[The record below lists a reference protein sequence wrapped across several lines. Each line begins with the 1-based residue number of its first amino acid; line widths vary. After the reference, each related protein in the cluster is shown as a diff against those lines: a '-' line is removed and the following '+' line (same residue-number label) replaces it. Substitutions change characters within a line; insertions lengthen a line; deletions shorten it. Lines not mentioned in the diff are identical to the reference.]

1 MPMLKLVEAHIYAR
15 DAAFQQASDVIA
27 AEEDWAARNATTG
40 VNLVQKHFT
49 IKVRGL
55 CQIVRPDKPTLE
67 REAKRVAPSVERRES
82 SGVNLPVAA
91 GVPSQPVNLEE
102 SLVEGDPN
110 DYFDELASKRWR
122 RKGDSHGPE
131 PPTVVYRSAGQGC
144 IILGGLPDVAACA
157 MLEQNNV
164 KLIVS
169 CTQDLCTQ
177 RGGLIPRE
185 AFQIKFNYTAEKFCD
200 KHWDALKVMIKP
212 TLAQTQGSSGSSNYH
227 FVLAGQV
234 F

>member
-1 MPMLKLVEAHIYAR
+1 MPMLKWSKLDRPFCIYAR

-27 AEEDWAARNATTG
+27 AEEEWAARNATTG
-40 VNLVQKHFT
+40 ANLIQKHFT

-55 CQIVRPDKPTLE
+55 KRPICQILKPETPTLE
-67 REAKRVAPSVERRES
+67 REAKRVAPSVDHRES

-102 SLVEGDPN
+102 SLVVGDPN

-131 PPTVVYRSAGQGC
+131 PPTVVYRAAGQGC
-144 IILGGLPDVAACA
+144 IILGGLPDAAACA

-169 CTQDLCTQ
+169 CMQDFCTQ

-185 AFQIKFNYTAEKFCD
+185 SFSDQVQLHCREGSRQ
-200 KHWDALKVMIKP
+200 ALGCFESHY
-212 TLAQTQGSSGSSNYH
+212 QTYISPR
-227 FVLAGQV
+227 
-234 F
+234 